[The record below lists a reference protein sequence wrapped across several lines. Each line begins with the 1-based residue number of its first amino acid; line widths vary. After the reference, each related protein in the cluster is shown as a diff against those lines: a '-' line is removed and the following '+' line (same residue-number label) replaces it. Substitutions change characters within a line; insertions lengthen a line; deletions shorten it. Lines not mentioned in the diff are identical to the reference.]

1 MIHLTL
7 LFGFWHFD
15 IVLQTSS
22 LLASFREDQAKDDL
36 RWIRLIWRVFGW
48 IFLLSLNIKHVMQI
62 IPTRRLSVISTIP
75 FVANENKAK
84 NQVKIFRLLLAL
96 CSSSLA
102 AASAFSSSTS
112 APTSG
117 RKTIQSRRKTK
128 LCEWRTD
135 AGIKHFY
142 LSLAIT
148 SQSPSQD
155 YQLPLTKTWPF
166 IKSAVK
172 FGTTHSI
179 SRNTMDCRK
188 QLWSRPM
195 EEHAT

>member
-1 MIHLTL
+1 M
-7 LFGFWHFD
+7 
-15 IVLQTSS
+15 
-22 LLASFREDQAKDDL
+22 
-36 RWIRLIWRVFGW
+36 
-48 IFLLSLNIKHVMQI
+48 
-62 IPTRRLSVISTIP
+62 
-75 FVANENKAK
+75 ANDNKAK
-84 NQVKIFRLLLAL
+84 NQVKIFRHLLAL

-179 SRNTMDCRK
+179 SRNTMDCRT
-188 QLWSRPM
+188 QLWSRPGLSVFYRDILRKQYIASFGKVRKYRNTRIYQNIFM
-195 EEHAT
+195 VFFYAWY